1 MRGRKLSI
9 ADTEY
14 DVLAVASYPEKVR
27 SENGYLGI
35 KVALRVQVANTNNVL
50 GWHEMKGTYLAE
62 KLSDYVE
69 NCFNGQETFYW
80 DNSKNEGCDSC
91 NNDKIKASMGYEK
104 FKYCPICGK
113 RLSK

>member
-1 MRGRKLSI
+1 MRGRKLNI

-50 GWHEMKGTYLAE
+50 GWHEMKGTYIAE